1 MSPMTITIIAL
12 FRRHLA
18 KILKCQNY
26 CTHNYNLITVDNF
39 QDDMWNQG
47 IVADNPLPKE
57 MRQNE
62 GPYDNYSLTP
72 TPIRTMRLWHFMV
85 QGHHWTPRGKRS
97 NSWSYNS
104 VRIRSRKSSCTQ
116 KTFKSS
122 YVSIKDQPQPPIE
135 FRSLRLS
142 SQLSNFVIAWYEIFR
157 KFS

>member
-57 MRQNE
+57 MRKMKDHMITTHSPPLPFGQCAFGILRYRVIT
-62 GPYDNYSLTP
+62 GPREENVAILGLITLFALGRESLHVLKKPWKAHTFQL
-72 TPIRTMRLWHFMV
+72 RTNHN
-85 QGHHWTPRGKRS
+85 HP
-97 NSWSYNS
+97 
-104 VRIRSRKSSCTQ
+104 
-116 KTFKSS
+116 
-122 YVSIKDQPQPPIE
+122 
-135 FRSLRLS
+135 
-142 SQLSNFVIAWYEIFR
+142 SNFEVCVWAHNFLILW
-157 KFS
+157 